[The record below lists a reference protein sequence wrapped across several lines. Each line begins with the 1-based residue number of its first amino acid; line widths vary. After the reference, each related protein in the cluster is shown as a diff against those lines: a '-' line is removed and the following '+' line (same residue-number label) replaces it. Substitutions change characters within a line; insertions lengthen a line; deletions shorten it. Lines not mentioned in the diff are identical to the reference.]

1 MSFTWGKL
9 LLRFISSLDSPK
21 ASDNLIPLSDNNNNN
36 QRSSSSS
43 FLDSVWIT
51 LISSKGILSLISFSI
66 EGRYAL
72 EKGLVKDQKGRK
84 ELAATIGKEIAKRL
98 IEKGI
103 KDVAFD
109 KGGYKYHGLI
119 KILAD
124 SAREEGLNF

>member
-1 MSFTWGKL
+1 MTDK
-9 LLRFISSLDSPK
+9 RTKRIRTKIKKVSSR
-21 ASDNLIPLSDNNNNN
+21 NRLSVFRSNNHIYA
-36 QRSSSSS
+36 QAI
-43 FLDSVWIT
+43 DD
-51 LISSKGILSLISFSI
+51 SKGITLASAST
-66 EGRYAL
+66 L
-72 EKGLVKDQKGRK
+72 EKELVKDQKERK
-84 ELAATIGKEIAKRL
+84 ESAAIIGKVIAKRL

>member
-1 MSFTWGKL
+1 MIDKRTKRIRTKL
-9 LLRFISSLDSPK
+9 KKVSSR
-21 ASDNLIPLSDNNNNN
+21 NRLSVFRSN
-36 QRSSSSS
+36 QHIYAQAIDD
-43 FLDSVWIT
+43 LKGIT
-51 LISSKGILSLISFSI
+51 LASAST
-66 EGRYAL
+66 L
-72 EKGLVKDQKGRK
+72 EKELVKNQKDRK

>member
-1 MSFTWGKL
+1 MTDKRTKRIRTKL
-9 LLRFISSLDSPK
+9 KKVSSR
-21 ASDNLIPLSDNNNNN
+21 NRLSVFRSNNHIYV
-36 QRSSSSS
+36 QAI
-43 FLDSVWIT
+43 DD
-51 LISSKGILSLISFSI
+51 SKGITLASAST
-66 EGRYAL
+66 L
-72 EKGLVKDQKGRK
+72 EKELVKGSNVRK
-84 ELAATIGKEIAKRL
+84 ELAAIIGKAIAKRL

>member
-1 MSFTWGKL
+1 MIDKRTKRIRTKL
-9 LLRFISSLDSPK
+9 KKISSR
-21 ASDNLIPLSDNNNNN
+21 NRLSVFRSNNHIYA
-36 QRSSSSS
+36 QVI
-43 FLDSVWIT
+43 DD
-51 LISSKGILSLISFSI
+51 SKGITLASAST
-66 EGRYAL
+66 L
-72 EKGLVKDQKGRK
+72 EKKLVKDQKGRK
-84 ELAATIGKEIAKRL
+84 ELAATIGKVIAKRL

>member
-1 MSFTWGKL
+1 MIDKRTQRIRTKL
-9 LLRFISSLDSPK
+9 KKVSSR
-21 ASDNLIPLSDNNNNN
+21 NRLSVFRSNNHIYA
-36 QRSSSSS
+36 QVI
-43 FLDSVWIT
+43 DD
-51 LISSKGILSLISFSI
+51 SKGITLASAST
-66 EGRYAL
+66 L
-72 EKGLVKDQKGRK
+72 EKVLVKDQKGRK
-84 ELAATIGKEIAKRL
+84 ELAAIIGKEIAKRL

>member
-1 MSFTWGKL
+1 MTDKRTKRIRTKL
-9 LLRFISSLDSPK
+9 KKFSSR
-21 ASDNLIPLSDNNNNN
+21 NRLSVFRSNNHIYA
-36 QRSSSSS
+36 QAI
-43 FLDSVWIT
+43 DDTKGIT
-51 LISSKGILSLISFSI
+51 LASAST
-66 EGRYAL
+66 L
-72 EKGLVKDQKGRK
+72 EKELVKDQKERK
-84 ELAATIGKEIAKRL
+84 KLAATIGKEIAKRL

>member
-1 MSFTWGKL
+1 MTDKRTKRIRTKL
-9 LLRFISSLDSPK
+9 KKVSTRSR
-21 ASDNLIPLSDNNNNN
+21 LSVFRSNNHIYA
-36 QRSSSSS
+36 QVI
-43 FLDSVWIT
+43 DD
-51 LISSKGILSLISFSI
+51 SKGITLASAST
-66 EGRYAL
+66 L
-72 EKGLVKDQKGRK
+72 EKELVKDQKNRK

>member
-1 MSFTWGKL
+1 MTDKRTQRIRTKL
-9 LLRFISSLDSPK
+9 KKVSSR
-21 ASDNLIPLSDNNNNN
+21 NRLSVFRSNNHIYA
-36 QRSSSSS
+36 QAI
-43 FLDSVWIT
+43 DD
-51 LISSKGILSLISFSI
+51 SKGITLASAST
-66 EGRYAL
+66 L
-72 EKGLVKDQKGRK
+72 EKELVKDQKERK
-84 ELAATIGKEIAKRL
+84 ELAAIIGKVIAKRL

>member
-1 MSFTWGKL
+1 MIDKRTKRIRTKL
-9 LLRFISSLDSPK
+9 KKVSSRNRLSVLRS
-21 ASDNLIPLSDNNNNN
+21 NNHIYV
-36 QRSSSSS
+36 QAI
-43 FLDSVWIT
+43 DD
-51 LISSKGILSLISFSI
+51 SKGITLASAST
-66 EGRYAL
+66 L
-72 EKGLVKDQKGRK
+72 EKELVKDQKGRK
-84 ELAATIGKEIAKRL
+84 KLAATIGKEIAKRL

>member
-1 MSFTWGKL
+1 MNDTRTKRIRTKL
-9 LLRFISSLDSPK
+9 KKVSSR
-21 ASDNLIPLSDNNNNN
+21 NRLSVFRSNNHIYA
-36 QRSSSSS
+36 QAI
-43 FLDSVWIT
+43 DD
-51 LISSKGILSLISFSI
+51 SKGITLASAST
-66 EGRYAL
+66 L
-72 EKGLVKDQKGRK
+72 EKELVKDQKERK

>member
-1 MSFTWGKL
+1 MIDKRTQRIRTKL
-9 LLRFISSLDSPK
+9 KKVSAR
-21 ASDNLIPLSDNNNNN
+21 NRLSVFRSNNHIYA
-36 QRSSSSS
+36 QAI
-43 FLDSVWIT
+43 DD
-51 LISSKGILSLISFSI
+51 SKGITLASAST
-66 EGRYAL
+66 L
-72 EKGLVKDQKGRK
+72 EKELVKDQKERK
-84 ELAATIGKEIAKRL
+84 ELAAIIGKEIAKRL

>member
-1 MSFTWGKL
+1 MTDKRSKRIRTKL
-9 LLRFISSLDSPK
+9 KKVSSR
-21 ASDNLIPLSDNNNNN
+21 NRLSVFRSNNHIYV
-36 QRSSSSS
+36 QAI
-43 FLDSVWIT
+43 DD
-51 LISSKGILSLISFSI
+51 SKGITIASAST
-66 EGRYAL
+66 L
-72 EKGLVKDQKGRK
+72 EKELVKDKKVRK

-124 SAREEGLNF
+124 SAREQGLNF